1 MNISNLNSG
10 SEFIGMT
17 LEQQR
22 ALLLMSVGSGPVN
35 PDLIKGRSSSA
46 LSSQVNSKQL
56 DFFA

>member
-1 MNISNLNSG
+1 MNISASNSG
-10 SEFIGMT
+10 NEFLGMT

-35 PDLIKGRSSSA
+35 PELVKGKSSSSV
-46 LSSQVNSKQL
+46 SSTGNSKQL

>member
-1 MNISNLNSG
+1 MNISASNNG
-10 SEFIGMT
+10 NEFLGMT

-35 PDLIKGRSSSA
+35 PELVKSKSSSTV
-46 LSSQVNSKQL
+46 SSTGNSKQL